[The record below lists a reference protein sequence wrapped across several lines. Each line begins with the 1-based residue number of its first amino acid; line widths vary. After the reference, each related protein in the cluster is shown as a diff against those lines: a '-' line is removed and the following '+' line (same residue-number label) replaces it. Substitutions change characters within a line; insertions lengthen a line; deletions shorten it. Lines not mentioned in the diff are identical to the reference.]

1 LSSLLVYKLAILIIN
16 IFFES
21 LPKAGFQKKE
31 LGVSIAFGDGNTQF
45 LIMTDV
51 TWNPHPPTPSPA
63 GEGEQNPYYFL
74 VPLSYGRGARGEGF
88 TAFHV
93 TPVIRITA

>member
-1 LSSLLVYKLAILIIN
+1 MATPFCVLVLITAV
-16 IFFES
+16 
-21 LPKAGFQKKE
+21 P
-31 LGVSIAFGDGNTQF
+31 
-45 LIMTDV
+45 
-51 TWNPHPPTPSPA
+51 WNPHPPTPSPA

-93 TPVIRITA
+93 TPVIKKNKVAARSSATLFCDLFSLTFALL